1 MEYIFIGIYNY
12 KETIINKI
20 KKDMKEKSEFEKDL
34 DRIAAN
40 LKRKLHEFNEHF
52 TTKYAKELC
61 DFGFSKNMMKI
72 WEKEWN
78 EYNRTHK

>member
-1 MEYIFIGIYNY
+1 
-12 KETIINKI
+12 
-20 KKDMKEKSEFEKDL
+20 MKEKSDIEIIGENI
-34 DRIAAN
+34 R
-40 LKRKLHEFNEHF
+40 RKLHAFNEEF
-52 TTKYAKELC
+52 TTRYAKELC